1 MDNVGVNDFERD
13 QTDSFSGLGVAAGSA
28 TLKSE
33 SSDGW
38 CVDKITY
45 GDKEFSICAGA
56 GAWLDNPCNDNYSP
70 RSCATSF
77 DIDLVDGS
85 STAPCA

>member
-1 MDNVGVNDFERD
+1 M
-13 QTDSFSGLGVAAGSA
+13 TDSFEVPSASNSFTIAASG
-28 TLKSE
+28 
-33 SSDGW
+33 SDGW

-45 GDKEFSICAGA
+45 GDKEFSLCAGA
-56 GAWLDNPCNDNYSP
+56 GAWLDNPCSGSYSS
-70 RSCATSF
+70 RGCATSF